1 MNNGKVAMPR
11 RSDFSNGKMQKTAQ
25 QKVTF
30 LSQNGD
36 WRKHNTTQKSKKLM
50 APIVY
55 ESATTSSVLLWLCTS
70 SSHKQI

>member
-1 MNNGKVAMPR
+1 MNNGKAAMPR

-36 WRKHNTTQKSKKLM
+36 WR
-50 APIVY
+50 
-55 ESATTSSVLLWLCTS
+55 
-70 SSHKQI
+70 